1 MKTCQRLCLFA
12 GLVLIARSAFALGPG
27 ELTLNSSVDEHELK
41 PEDIR
46 IGLATQADFD
56 RLSVERA
63 SYLTQVQFAVVVD
76 TAGAGF
82 HLTADEPLVEPA
94 SPETPS
100 VTSSYSGS
108 DGSAALAKTSS
119 FMNKQKD
126 RDVQPVPVAG
136 GKYLVTP
143 EDTLWNIASSA
154 ALPGISVQQTML
166 AIFAMNPR
174 AFAGDNINGLMA
186 GYVLTLPTEA
196 DLAMGVSEAIRAVK
210 SQDGDWTRETRNQS
224 ASRVGTDSDLNPDS
238 ATDLS
243 SDADADIL
251 GSSDAHLAADVGEAA
266 RVLIPLDASDDSP
279 QIQDAFGTSAATN
292 AAETMD
298 SEEGNRASLAGI
310 EAQLADLSGEISNL
324 HELVAIRDRQ
334 IAELQTS
341 MAARQKPTN
350 ALDQTKWLRW
360 LMFCLAAICLGALAL
375 LLSRWRRLKG
385 QSEEPAEVKGSI
397 EQPPSSASDTV
408 SRAAGSAASD
418 GTPMGLD
425 AAASEA
431 LAEAEIYVSYG
442 RYQQAINVLS
452 ALADEGAGHSAAELY
467 CKMIDIALESDRF
480 EEALEWLEK
489 VEATGS
495 EEQVARATKAV
506 KKKEIELSG
515 LDGIGEEEISLKS
528 NQQFLSGQ
536 SVTGDHAEVAALA
549 SHLPESS
556 DEEPLAPQADRPID
570 SIESAGQ
577 TFDPDAVGVLSVDAE
592 TSADST
598 SQSES
603 AAELGTDAAL
613 LPEQPAQLEAEGLV
627 YATETDPMDAKLDLA
642 RAYIDMGDEEGARPI
657 LEDVVT
663 NGDLRQQAEARDLL
677 IHLD

>member
-12 GLVLIARSAFALGPG
+12 GLVLIARSVFALGPG
-27 ELTLNSSVDEHELK
+27 ELTLNSSVDEHGLK

-46 IGLATQADFD
+46 IGLATQAGFD
-56 RLSVERA
+56 RLSVERDY
-63 SYLTQVQFAVVVD
+63 YLTKLQYAVVVN

-82 HLTADEPLVEPA
+82 RLTADEPLVEPA

-100 VTSSYSGS
+100 VTSSYSGG

-119 FMNKQKD
+119 PINKQND

-143 EDTLWNIASSA
+143 EDTLWNIGSSA

-266 RVLIPLDASDDSP
+266 RVLIPSDASDDSP

-350 ALDQTKWLRW
+350 ASDQTKWLRW
-360 LMFCLAAICLGALAL
+360 LMFCMAAICLGALAL

-385 QSEEPAEVKGSI
+385 QSEEPAEVEGSI

-408 SRAAGSAASD
+408 SRGAGSAASD
-418 GTPMGLD
+418 GTPMVLD

-442 RYQQAINVLS
+442 RHQQAINVLS
-452 ALADEGAGHSAAELY
+452 AVADEGAGHSAAELY
-467 CKMIDIALESDRF
+467 CKMIDIALDNDRF

-506 KKKEIELSG
+506 KKNEIELS
-515 LDGIGEEEISLKS
+515 
-528 NQQFLSGQ
+528 
-536 SVTGDHAEVAALA
+536 ALA

-570 SIESAGQ
+570 SMESASQ
-577 TFDPDAVGVLSVDAE
+577 AFDPDAVGVLSVDAE
-592 TSADST
+592 TSSDST
-598 SQSES
+598 SQSEL

-613 LPEQPAQLEAEGLV
+613 LPEQPAQPEAEGLV